1 MGAHDAI
8 AGPLAAHLVD
18 VASDRGDECTAD
30 DLSGRVIRSAQ
41 TLALECYRRGFA
53 AAVAELQAREAAALD
68 DAPTQPRIAATCA
81 ESQTLPIARGLWDAD
96 TPARP
101 VDVAKLRDSRRG

>member
-1 MGAHDAI
+1 VGAHRDI
-8 AGPLAAHLVD
+8 AGPLAQHLLEL
-18 VASDRGDECTAD
+18 AADRGPECTTD
-30 DLSGRVIRSAQ
+30 DLSGRCYRSGEA
-41 TLALECYRRGFA
+41 LALECYRRGFA
-53 AAVAELQAREAAALD
+53 AAVAELQAREAAALE